1 MSKVKITKKTV
12 KNIVSVLLA
21 GLLAFGAI
29 FGLVKL
35 FGDDTQAMKKI
46 SPTIFSVGGLNAK
59 GEHLETDDTLYSD
72 LFECRGLTI
81 EQDFESHVKYQ
92 VFFYNED
99 NDFIGR
105 TDEFFQKNYTLEEK
119 YDNAKFCRVVIN
131 PMQQGDDSKTF
142 KIKFW
147 EKLGYADDLTIKVYE
162 KQNFVSPNLVTSSV
176 IYDSSLHSN
185 DYFVAIGE
193 LGIVTFVG
201 RSYNNSYGRF
211 ELSDDLNVLVINVT
225 EIASFKVENKDAIID
240 IWFVKDG
247 GPNSFAQGTVNDVDQ
262 LVVHEEAEY
271 CFITYTPNQN
281 LSVKKHILR

>member
-21 GLLAFGAI
+21 GLLSFGAI

-46 SPTIFSVGGLNAK
+46 SSTIFSIGGLNAK

-99 NDFIGR
+99 KVFIGR
-105 TDEFFQKNYTLEEK
+105 SDELKNTAYEIEDK
-119 YDNAKFCRVVIN
+119 YDIAKFCRVVIN
-131 PMQQGDDSKTF
+131 PMQQGADSDTF

-147 EKLGYADDLTIKVYE
+147 EKLGYADDLTIKVYK
-162 KQNFVSPNLVTSSV
+162 KQNFVSPNLVTSGELYDTSIHNSGELDTV
-176 IYDSSLHSN
+176 LELGVVTFGNKSFNGSTFSSSYDTNILGINVSKIYSFKIDDSYNAIQSIKFLKSDKSSLN
-185 DYFVAIGE
+185 DVAINDKSILE
-193 LGIVTFVG
+193 VP
-201 RSYNNSYGRF
+201 
-211 ELSDDLNVLVINVT
+211 SDAV
-225 EIASFKVENKDAIID
+225 
-240 IWFVKDG
+240 
-247 GPNSFAQGTVNDVDQ
+247 
-262 LVVHEEAEY
+262 Y
-271 CFITYTPNQN
+271 CLITYNAGAN
-281 LSVKKHILR
+281 LSVKKHTIR